1 MKNRSILLCGFLT
14 LLLAAAAV
22 VAQDTKTTVVANP
35 DGTYSVIEYPVDKEV
50 TVNLVSAGTITG
62 TGTTRVIRSA
72 DGTKLYVNMTG
83 IPADVTTYYAYAVDP
98 AGVSTLLGPIT
109 FTKGV
114 GTAEFVTP
122 LNQFMV
128 VVSPNEGLTT
138 WNATTPIVFRS
149 DVPKGYAIV
158 PRRSGNDIKA
168 TGVAASAVS
177 AYDVPMLNV
186 SAFDDKTRELK
197 VKFAGD
203 LQGLEGKA
211 YITRKKGTSKIK
223 MHFDDMNKV
232 PKGKRFVLWASAPD
246 GTYTRL
252 GQVINSGNRDEAAIN
267 SETAL
272 TDFGLFMTVEDAEVM
287 VPTSRVYSVFTV
299 PSS

>member
-1 MKNRSILLCGFLT
+1 MLIAAM
-14 LLLAAAAV
+14 AAASV
-22 VAQDTKTTVVANP
+22 FAQDTKKTVVVNP
-35 DGTYSVIEYPVDKEV
+35 DGSYSVIEYPVGKEV
-50 TVNLVSAGTITG
+50 TVNLVSAGTVTG
-62 TGTTRVIRSA
+62 TGTARVVRAA
-72 DGTKLYVNMTG
+72 DGTKLYLNMTG
-83 IPADVTTYYAYAVDP
+83 VPADITNYYANAVDP
-98 AGVSTLLGPIT
+98 SGATTLLGPIT
-109 FTKGV
+109 FAKGA
-114 GTAEFVTP
+114 GTAEFATP

-138 WNATTPIVFRS
+138 WDTSTPVVFRS
-149 DVPKGYAIV
+149 DVPQGFAII
-158 PRRSGNDIKA
+158 PRRSGNDLKA
-168 TGVAASAVS
+168 TGVAASTVS

-186 SAFDDKTRELK
+186 STYDDKTRELK

-203 LQGLEGKA
+203 LTGLEGKA
-211 YITRKKGTSKIK
+211 YISRKKGTSKIK

-272 TDFGLFMTVEDAEVM
+272 TDFGLFMTVEDVEVM

>member
-1 MKNRSILLCGFLT
+1 MCGFLT

-22 VAQDTKTTVVANP
+22 VAQDTNKTVVVNP
-35 DGTYSVIEYPVDKEV
+35 DGSYSVIEYPVGKEV
-50 TVNLVSAGTITG
+50 TVNLVPAGTITG
-62 TGTTRVIRSA
+62 AGTARVIRSA
-72 DGTKLYVNMTG
+72 DGSKLYINMKG
-83 IPADVTTYYAYAVDP
+83 VPADVTNYYAYAVDP
-98 AGVSTLLGPIT
+98 AGVTTLLGPIA
-109 FTKGV
+109 FSKGV
-114 GTAEFVTP
+114 GSAEFVTP
-122 LNQFMV
+122 MNQFML
-128 VVSPNEGLTT
+128 VVSPTEGLTA

-149 DVPKGYAIV
+149 DIPKGFAIV

-177 AYDVPMLNV
+177 AYEVPMLNI
-186 SAFDDKTRELK
+186 SSFDDKTRELK

-203 LQGLEGKA
+203 LTGLEGKA
-211 YITRKKGTSKIK
+211 YLTHKKGATKVK

-252 GQVINSGNRDEAAIN
+252 GQVVNSGNRDEAEI
-267 SETAL
+267 STETAL

-287 VPTSRVYSVFTV
+287 VPTSRIYSVFTV
-299 PSS
+299 PTP

>member
-1 MKNRSILLCGFLT
+1 MKNRYIWLCSVLIAAM
-14 LLLAAAAV
+14 AAASV
-22 VAQDTKTTVVANP
+22 FAQETKKTVVVNP
-35 DGTYSVIEYPVDKEV
+35 DGSYSVIEYPVGKEV
-50 TVNLVSAGTITG
+50 TVNLVSAGTVTG
-62 TGTTRVIRSA
+62 TGTARVVRSA
-72 DGTKLYVNMTG
+72 DGTKLYLNMNG
-83 IPADVTTYYAYAVDP
+83 VPADITNYYAYAVDP
-98 AGVSTLLGPIT
+98 SGATTLLGPIT
-109 FTKGV
+109 FAKGS
-114 GTAEFVTP
+114 GTAEFATP

-138 WNATTPIVFRS
+138 WDTSTPIVFRS
-149 DVPKGYAIV
+149 DVPQGFAII
-158 PRRSGNDIKA
+158 PRRSGNDLKA
-168 TGVAASAVS
+168 TGVAASTVS

-186 SAFDDKTRELK
+186 STYDDKTRELK

-203 LQGLEGKA
+203 LAGLEGKA
-211 YITRKKGTSKIK
+211 YISRKKGTSKIK

>member
-1 MKNRSILLCGFLT
+1 M
-14 LLLAAAAV
+14 AAASV
-22 VAQDTKTTVVANP
+22 FAQETKKTVVVNP
-35 DGTYSVIEYPVDKEV
+35 DGSYSVIEYPVGKEV
-50 TVNLVSAGTITG
+50 TVNLVSAGTVTG
-62 TGTTRVIRSA
+62 TGTARVIRSA
-72 DGTKLYVNMTG
+72 DGTKLYLNMTG
-83 IPADVTTYYAYAVDP
+83 VPADITNYYAYAVDP
-98 AGVSTLLGPIT
+98 SGATTLLGPIT
-109 FTKGV
+109 FAKGS
-114 GTAEFVTP
+114 GTAEFATP

-138 WNATTPIVFRS
+138 WDTSTPIVFRS
-149 DVPKGYAIV
+149 DVPQGFAII
-158 PRRSGNDIKA
+158 PRRSGNDLKA
-168 TGVAASAVS
+168 TGVAASTVS

-186 SAFDDKTRELK
+186 STYDDKTRELK
-197 VKFAGD
+197 VKFAGE
-203 LQGLEGKA
+203 LTGLEGKA
-211 YITRKKGTSKIK
+211 YISRKKGTSKIK

-287 VPTSRVYSVFTV
+287 VPTSRVYTVFTV